1 MSFYKVDQ
9 QKPSP
14 VGQCHQLKE
23 LASTYDVIAS
33 QCSHWRGNPFPI
45 QRPDF
50 APVTK
55 EKTDCHVAA
64 LLAMTV
70 VDGTPVLKL
79 MTLPLREGHFTQ
91 IREEGRTL
99 EEYLRTLSVDPA
111 ALTSQ
116 YVDLLRYVVPAL
128 TFLLLLRCV
137 WPLLTFRREPEI
149 WAWLN
154 LTDGTQ
160 IPITHWENVIG
171 RSKSCDVTIDFSTIS
186 RNHAVLTRYDDGSW
200 TLLDIGSKTGTFVN
214 DRPIQICALKPR
226 DRISIG
232 GVEMQLQPITQR
244 QELRQAEL
252 RTKAASGWDSV
263 TNLMLLT
270 ILQCLM
276 TLGFLLKGESA
287 DFPNILRGFGGILV
301 SQWVLY
307 IFYCLIHRKSFEVET
322 IAFFLCTMGMAAIA
336 TVKPGEAVKQLYAMI
351 LGIVTFLFLGWS
363 LRDLER
369 AKVVRYLAV
378 AAGVGFLVITLL
390 FGTEYYG
397 AKNWLIIG
405 GMSLQ
410 PSELSKVCFV
420 FAGASTMDRIM
431 SRRNLILFIAYSVLI
446 CGLLA
451 LMNDFGTAL
460 IFFCA
465 FLLIAYLRSGSMGT
479 VALAITALGFAGVL
493 ALKIAP
499 HALNRFSTWRHVW
512 SDPLGGGYQ
521 QTRALM
527 CIASGGLF
535 GLGPEGGLLQ
545 YVFAADSDIAFAT
558 ISEEWGLLVA
568 LMMVLSVAALG
579 FFAMRTTRVARS
591 SFYSIGGCTA
601 AGVLIIQT
609 ILNCL
614 GTVDILPFTGVTFP
628 FLSNGGTSMIGAWG
642 LLAFV
647 KAADTRQNASFAI
660 RLQKAER
667 GSKV

>member
-1 MSFYKVDQ
+1 M
-9 QKPSP
+9 
-14 VGQCHQLKE
+14 
-23 LASTYDVIAS
+23 
-33 QCSHWRGNPFPI
+33 
-45 QRPDF
+45 
-50 APVTK
+50 
-55 EKTDCHVAA
+55 
-64 LLAMTV
+64 
-70 VDGTPVLKL
+70 
-79 MTLPLREGHFTQ
+79 
-91 IREEGRTL
+91 EEFL
-99 EEYLRTLSVDPA
+99 SNLSVDQGMLGA
-111 ALTSQ
+111 E
-116 YVDLLRYVVPAL
+116 YIGFLRLVVPVL
-128 TFLLLLRCV
+128 TFVLLLRCV
-137 WPLLTFRREPEI
+137 LPLLTFRREPEI

-154 LTDGTQ
+154 MADGSQ
-160 IPITHWENVIG
+160 VPITHWETVIG
-171 RSKSCDVTIDFSTIS
+171 RSKSSDVTISFSTVS

-200 TLLDIGSKTGTFVN
+200 TITDAGSKGGTFVN
-214 DRPIQICALKPR
+214 DRQVQICALKPK
-226 DRISIG
+226 DRINIG

-244 QELRQAEL
+244 QEVRQAEL

-276 TLGFLLKGESA
+276 TLGFLLRGERA
-287 DFPNILRGFGGILV
+287 DFVSILQGFGGIVLC
-301 SQWVLY
+301 QWLLY
-307 IFYCLIHRKSFEVET
+307 IFYCMIHRKSFEVET

-336 TVKPGEAVKQLYAMI
+336 TVKPGETVKQLFAMI
-351 LGIVTFLFLGWS
+351 LGVVMFLILGWS

-369 AKVVRYLAV
+369 AKKIRYLATV
-378 AAGVGFLVITLL
+378 AGVGFLVITLV

-397 AKNWLIIG
+397 AKNWIVIG

-431 SRRNLILFIAYSVLI
+431 NKRNLILFIAYSVLI

-465 FLLIAYLRSGSMGT
+465 FLVIAYLRSGSVGT
-479 VALAITALGFAGVL
+479 VALAITALGFAGVI

-499 HALNRFSTWRHVW
+499 HALQRFATWRHVW
-512 SDPLGGGYQ
+512 VDPLNGGYQ

-535 GLGPEGGLLQ
+535 GLGPEGGQLQ

-568 LMMVLSVAALG
+568 VMTVLCIAAFG
-579 FFAMRTTRVARS
+579 CFTIRTARVARS
-591 SFYSIGGCTA
+591 SFYSIGACTA
-601 AGVLIIQT
+601 ASVLVIQT

-614 GTVDILPFTGVTFP
+614 GTLDILPFTGVTFP
-628 FLSNGGTSMIGAWG
+628 FVSNGGTSMIGAWG

-647 KAADTRQNASFAI
+647 KAGDTRQNASFAV
-660 RLQKAER
+660 RLNKKKK
-667 GSKV
+667 GD